1 MEKPHRFLMDKVASY
16 AEEASAYAR
25 RRRLR
30 ARRFARVGLV
40 GGAIEAHEPGSET
53 GAALIAVADRLLGA
67 EPADG

>member
-1 MEKPHRFLMDKVASY
+1 MEKPYRFLLAKVASY

-40 GGAIEAHEPGSET
+40 GGAIEAYEPGSEA
-53 GAALIAVADRLLGA
+53 GAALIEAADSLLDA
-67 EPADG
+67 SDV